1 MHLSPASEQAVS
13 GTVLSSLVFKGLSQ
27 AGFVPEEVAWI
38 QQSLTPDF
46 LLQDAEKHAFGPEV
60 GTPINYGQYI
70 GVLSNNSWL
79 SLDLSWNSQEIG
91 DQQSWQVG
99 FKMPEHLLR
108 LFSKTLFRH
117 QDICCLLARPS
128 YNQDGTCALNTTLLR
143 FASRQ
148 IETWR
153 S

>member
-1 MHLSPASEQAVS
+1 
-13 GTVLSSLVFKGLSQ
+13 
-27 AGFVPEEVAWI
+27 
-38 QQSLTPDF
+38 LTPDF

-108 LFSKTLFRH
+108 LS
-117 QDICCLLARPS
+117 ARPFF
-128 YNQDGTCALNTTLLR
+128 DTKT
-143 FASRQ
+143 FAASLHDPPLTKMEPVLS
-148 IETWR
+148 I
-153 S
+153 